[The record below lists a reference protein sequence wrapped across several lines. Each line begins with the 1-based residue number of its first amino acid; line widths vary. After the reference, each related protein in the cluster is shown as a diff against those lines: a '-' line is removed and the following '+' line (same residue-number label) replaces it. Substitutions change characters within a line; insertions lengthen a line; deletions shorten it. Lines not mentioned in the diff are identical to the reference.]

1 MLIQENCRGFII
13 RKTHKKNGHFCYF
26 SGMKDKKPVYMV
38 DHAHA
43 KAYSTREAA
52 QKKIEQLKA
61 F

>member
-1 MLIQENCRGFII
+1 MIIEKNKRGYII
-13 RKTHKKNGHFCYF
+13 RKHHKKNGHFCYF

-38 DHAHA
+38 DHSHA

-52 QKKIEQLKA
+52 EKKIQVLKA